1 MGVLL
6 PCRRESQTTFLKRKE
21 TEKNKS
27 FLTLVSQ
34 PLHWSDINIVF
45 QFCLLHEVVS
55 HRWKTLPFKLS
66 HSLSRSAWR
75 LPGMQFWNKEAPF
88 WFLHSVT
95 FFDWVRLVGMEINT
109 VLCIWCSLIS
119 SPHCLQVE
127 AREVCVC
134 VVVSVSAGIC
144 ELNTNSISQRVEHN
158 NSTTWQSKLLLCSRQ
173 KEQKRQRKKAVWN
186 ESEQTESERSQFSFS
201 VILDTCL
208 HIWLSGSSP
217 PIHSC
222 FHRLKSWL
230 YVQLCICSSGSWKSV

>member
-21 TEKNKS
+21 TEKNKC

-55 HRWKTLPFKLS
+55 HRWKTFRFKLS
-66 HSLSRSAWR
+66 HSLSWSAWR

-119 SPHCLQVE
+119 SPHCLQVQ
-127 AREVCVC
+127 AREVCAC

-144 ELNTNSISQRVEHN
+144 ELNTNSI
-158 NSTTWQSKLLLCSRQ
+158 
-173 KEQKRQRKKAVWN
+173 
-186 ESEQTESERSQFSFS
+186 
-201 VILDTCL
+201 
-208 HIWLSGSSP
+208 
-217 PIHSC
+217 
-222 FHRLKSWL
+222 
-230 YVQLCICSSGSWKSV
+230 